1 MLGVSRKAMN
11 REWRVGS
18 IPAIPRSLE
27 RAPRRH
33 SVAQPV
39 GGTTAR
45 HIEFTAVV
53 VNLLDDARRA
63 LVQRFR
69 GTTRI
74 MRPYRSYRSRY
85 E

>member
-63 LVQRFR
+63 LVANAGRQ
-69 GTTRI
+69 GLH
-74 MRPYRSYRSRY
+74 RPLVVSAPD
-85 E
+85 